1 MMEFV
6 NIGLIITI
14 VFVVIAI
21 MDCLF
26 PDKKD

>member
-1 MMEFV
+1 MPEFV
-6 NIGLIITI
+6 NIGIMIII
-14 VFVVIAI
+14 IFVAIAI